1 MATADVFPV
10 PVSLTAS
17 QKKRA
22 RKIRAE
28 ARKQAITEPLPAAEP
43 SDPSSVK
50 LDARSS
56 TTESRQVIDIAALL
70 AQAREAF
77 DTEAGGTIFS
87 PNCIESCGV
96 FSMDVVNWGKL

>member
-10 PVSLTAS
+10 PAPLTAS

-22 RKIRAE
+22 KKMRAE

-43 SDPSSVK
+43 SDPSSVT

-56 TTESRQVIDIAALL
+56 TAESRQGIDIAALL
-70 AQAREAF
+70 AKAREAF
-77 DTEAGGTIFS
+77 DTEAGGIHFPQIVLNS
-87 PNCIESCGV
+87 AVCSQI
-96 FSMDVVNWGKL
+96 DVGNWGKL